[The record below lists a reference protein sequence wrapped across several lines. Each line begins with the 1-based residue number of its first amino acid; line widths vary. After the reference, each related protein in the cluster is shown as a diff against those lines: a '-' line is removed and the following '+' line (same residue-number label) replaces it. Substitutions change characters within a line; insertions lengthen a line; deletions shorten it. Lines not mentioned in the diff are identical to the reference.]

1 MSLRMRIRFWMLHEQ
16 QNQRSQTKNDIHSKT
31 PKIRKNRVSLK
42 LNINVVFVDFVAI
55 CWSINKI
62 NVINVLF
69 FFKEVFTMLDDYE
82 EIKLIGFSEEAAR
95 LIQRKMNEQ
104 QPESVPELVD
114 MIVDLGATIA
124 LTLSDEVVYIINLT
138 LAAAERRCKNEE
150 M

>member
-1 MSLRMRIRFWMLHEQ
+1 M
-16 QNQRSQTKNDIHSKT
+16 
-31 PKIRKNRVSLK
+31 PLK
-42 LNINVVFVDFVAI
+42 LNINVVFVDFVVI

-69 FFKEVFTMLDDYE
+69 SFNEVFTMLDDYE